1 MSMRH
6 AADVGAA
13 RRASRPA
20 RARRLALVAALP
32 LATAGCFATRAD
44 VRVLQQD
51 IATVRA
57 ETARADSARVAQ
69 LDRVTSQLGAVNDSL
84 RAMSQRAARFQGDAR
99 DALRGLGEQ
108 LIQVQELTGQSQR
121 RLQELRASLEQRAET
136 MTPPAGGAAPGAP
149 PDSTGGPGPNQLY
162 ELSLDQFRR
171 GSFATARTGFL
182 DLLRRFPTADIAPS
196 AQLYVAEAYASER
209 NAAAADS
216 AYQAVVT
223 RYPQSRQAATA
234 LYKRARA
241 REAAGRRAEARTL
254 FDELL
259 RRFPRS
265 DEAELAREALRQ
277 PASSPSSA
285 RPAATRERP

>member
-1 MSMRH
+1 VSVRH

-13 RRASRPA
+13 RRALRPA
-20 RARRLALVAALP
+20 RARHLLVAAALP
-32 LATAGCFATRAD
+32 LVTAGCFATRND

-51 IATVRA
+51 IATVRT

-69 LDRVTSQLGAVNDSL
+69 LDRVATQIGAVNDSL

-121 RLQELRASLEQRAET
+121 RLQELRASLEQRAEAAA
-136 MTPPAGGAAPGAP
+136 PAGGAAGAGGAA

-171 GSFATARTGFL
+171 GSFATARSGFL

-196 AQLYVAEAYASER
+196 AQLYVAESYASER
-209 NAAAADS
+209 NAAAADT

-223 RYPQSRQAATA
+223 RYPQAPQAATA

-277 PASSPSSA
+277 PAASSTA
-285 RPAATRERP
+285 RPAAARP

>member
-1 MSMRH
+1 MSPRH
-6 AADVGAA
+6 
-13 RRASRPA
+13 
-20 RARRLALVAALP
+20 ARRLAVVAALP
-32 LATAGCFATRAD
+32 LSTAACFVTRAD

-51 IATVRA
+51 IATVRT
-57 ETARADSARVAQ
+57 ESARSDSARVAQ
-69 LDRVTSQLGAVNDSL
+69 LDRVASQLGAVNDSL
-84 RAMSQRAARFQGDAR
+84 RAMSVRTARFQGDAR

-121 RLQELRASLEQRAET
+121 RLQELRASMEQRAET
-136 MTPPAGGAAPGAP
+136 MGATGGTPGAA

-182 DLLRRFPTADIAPS
+182 DLLRRFPTADVAAE
-196 AQLYVAEAYASER
+196 AQFYVAESYASER
-209 NAAAADS
+209 NAAAADT

-223 RYPQSRQAATA
+223 RYPQSPRAATA

-241 REAAGRRAEARTL
+241 RQAAGRRTEARPL
-254 FDELL
+254 YEELL

-265 DEAELAREALRQ
+265 DEAELAREALRE
-277 PASSPSSA
+277 PASSA
-285 RPAATRERP
+285 RPAAPRERP